1 MNKDAKTDD
10 FVVVQG
16 IIDVYFEEEDK
27 IILVDYKTDRVREG
41 EEDILIRRYRAQM
54 ESYQQALEKIT
65 GKCVKENLHLF
76 CNPAKNNSRACMK
89 ISDLSYSKNRK

>member
-1 MNKDAKTDD
+1 M
-10 FVVVQG
+10 
-16 IIDVYFEEEDK
+16 
-27 IILVDYKTDRVREG
+27 VDYKTDRVREG

-65 GKCVKENLHLF
+65 GKCVKEIYIYSVTLQKQF
-76 CNPAKNNSRACMK
+76 PCMYE